1 MKLIFSPASPFV
13 RKVRVV
19 IDESGLT
26 DQVTPVPVQTT
37 PLVTDPAARNANP
50 LGKIPALVLDDG
62 KSLFDSRVICRYL
75 NDISGAGLYPAE
87 RIWDVLTLEALADG
101 IMEAAVLMV
110 YEGRLREAENRSV
123 TWVEAQWEK
132 ITHALDALER
142 QEFAAMQGDL
152 NIAHLATAC
161 ALDYLDFRHGA
172 REWRKGRAAL
182 DEWHSQIARRTS
194 LQTTLPSG

>member
-75 NDISGAGLYPAE
+75 NDISDAGLYPAE
-87 RIWDVLTLEALADG
+87 RIWDVLTVEALADG

-161 ALDYLDFRHGA
+161 ALDYLDFRHSA
-172 REWRKGRAAL
+172 LDWRKGRAAL
-182 DEWHSQIARRTS
+182 DKWHSQVARRTS
-194 LQTTLPSG
+194 LKTTLPSG

>member
-37 PLVTDPAARNANP
+37 PLATDPAARNANP
-50 LGKIPALVLDDG
+50 LGKIPSLVLDDG
-62 KSLFDSRVICRYL
+62 KSLFDSRVICLYL

-101 IMEAAVLMV
+101 IMDAAVLMV
-110 YEGRLREAENRSV
+110 YEARLRDEENRSA
-123 TWVEAQWEK
+123 TWVNAQWEK
-132 ITHALDALER
+132 ITNALDTLER

-152 NIAHLATAC
+152 NIAQLATAC

-172 REWRKGRAAL
+172 RDWRKGRASL
-182 DEWHSQIARRTS
+182 DKWHSQIVQRIS
-194 LQTTLPSG
+194 LQTTLPLG

>member
-87 RIWDVLTLEALADG
+87 RLWDVLTLEALADG

-161 ALDYLDFRHGA
+161 ALDYLDFRHSA
-172 REWRKGRAAL
+172 LDWRKGRAAL
-182 DEWHSQIARRTS
+182 DKWHSQVARRTS
-194 LQTTLPSG
+194 LKTTLPSG

>member
-26 DQVTPVPVQTT
+26 DQVTPVPVQTS

-161 ALDYLDFRHGA
+161 ALDYLDFRHSA
-172 REWRKGRAAL
+172 LDWRKGHAAL
-182 DEWHSQIARRTS
+182 DDWHSQISQRTS
-194 LQTTLPSG
+194 LKTTLPTG

>member
-19 IDESGLT
+19 IEESGLT
-26 DQVTPVPVQTT
+26 DKVTPMPVQTT
-37 PLVTDPAARNANP
+37 PLATDPAARSVNP
-50 LGKIPALVLDDG
+50 LGKIPVLILDDG

-75 NDISGAGLYPAE
+75 NDISGAGLYPSE

-101 IMEAAVLMV
+101 IMDAAVLMV
-110 YEGRLREAENRSV
+110 YEARLRDEENRSA

-172 REWRKGRAAL
+172 RDWRKGRAAL
-182 DEWHSQIARRTS
+182 DAWHSQTAQRAS
-194 LQTTLPSG
+194 LKTTLPSG

>member
-1 MKLIFSPASPFV
+1 M
-13 RKVRVV
+13 RVV

-37 PLVTDPAARNANP
+37 PLVTDPAARSANP

-161 ALDYLDFRHGA
+161 ALDYLDFRHSA
-172 REWRKGRAAL
+172 LDWRKGHAAL
-182 DEWHSQIARRTS
+182 DDWHSQISQRTS
-194 LQTTLPSG
+194 LKTTLPTG

>member
-26 DQVTPVPVQTT
+26 DQVQPVPVQTT

-161 ALDYLDFRHGA
+161 ALDYLDFRHGS
-172 REWRKGRAAL
+172 RDWRKGHAAL
-182 DEWHSQIARRTS
+182 DKWHSQIMQRTS

>member
-26 DQVTPVPVQTT
+26 DHVKPVPVQTT
-37 PLVTDPAARNANP
+37 PLVTHPAARNANP

-75 NDISGAGLYPAE
+75 NDISDAGLYPAE

-161 ALDYLDFRHGA
+161 ALDYLDFRHSA
-172 REWRKGRAAL
+172 LDWRKGRAAL
-182 DEWHSQIARRTS
+182 DKWHSQVARRTS
-194 LQTTLPSG
+194 LKTTLPSG

>member
-26 DQVTPVPVQTT
+26 DQVTPMPVQTT
-37 PLVTDPAARNANP
+37 PLVTDPAARSANP

-172 REWRKGRAAL
+172 RDWRKGRAAL
-182 DEWHSQIARRTS
+182 DEWHSQILQRTS
-194 LQTTLPSG
+194 LKTTLPSG

>member
-37 PLVTDPAARNANP
+37 PLVTDPAARSANP

-101 IMEAAVLMV
+101 IMEAAVLMI

-123 TWVEAQWEK
+123 T
-132 ITHALDALER
+132 
-142 QEFAAMQGDL
+142 
-152 NIAHLATAC
+152 
-161 ALDYLDFRHGA
+161 
-172 REWRKGRAAL
+172 
-182 DEWHSQIARRTS
+182 
-194 LQTTLPSG
+194 

>member
-142 QEFAAMQGDL
+142 QEFTAMQGDL

>member
-37 PLVTDPAARNANP
+37 PLVTDPAVRNANP

-161 ALDYLDFRHGA
+161 ALDYLDFRHSA
-172 REWRKGRAAL
+172 LDWRKGRAAL
-182 DEWHSQIARRTS
+182 DKWHSQITRRTS
-194 LQTTLPSG
+194 LKTTLPSG

>member
-26 DQVTPVPVQTT
+26 DQVIPMPVQTT
-37 PLVTDPAARNANP
+37 PLATDPAARSANP
-50 LGKIPALVLDDG
+50 LGKIPVLVLDDG

-75 NDISGAGLYPAE
+75 NDISSAGLYPSE

-101 IMEAAVLMV
+101 IMDAAVLMV
-110 YEGRLREAENRSV
+110 YEARLRDEENRSA
-123 TWVEAQWEK
+123 TWVNAQWEK

-152 NIAHLATAC
+152 NIAQLATAC

-172 REWRKGRAAL
+172 RDWRKGRAAL
-182 DEWHSQIARRTS
+182 DKWHSQMARRTS
-194 LQTTLPSG
+194 LKTTLPSG

>member
-75 NDISGAGLYPAE
+75 NDISDAGLYPAE

-123 TWVEAQWEK
+123 IWVEAQWEK

-161 ALDYLDFRHGA
+161 ALDYLDFRHSA
-172 REWRKGRAAL
+172 LDWRKGRAAL
-182 DEWHSQIARRTS
+182 DKWHSQVARRTS
-194 LQTTLPSG
+194 LKTTLPSG